1 MWMQAVFKVIA
12 PLFLSEK
19 TRQAIAIL
27 GGTNSATTLS
37 LSSLWSAGVSS
48 AVDVRDKSVRA
59 VMEPQLAMPFMLLQG
74 ATLTSELNNIDQ
86 QLRAVPFHTGS
97 SLTQ

>member
-1 MWMQAVFKVIA
+1 MQAVFKVIA

-59 VMEPQLAMPFMLLQG
+59 VVEPQQAMPFMLQG

-97 SLTQ
+97 